1 MDQKTGGLKMGQS
14 KSIYLTEPLLTWFEE
29 VNESSDN
36 TRKALVNFIIETR
49 IGIEHLNLT
58 ENQIEELKGLPA
70 DLRETALQN
79 MSKKPAI
86 ENNVDKPKATP
97 PVEESLDDI
106 KLEDTKETPKESF
119 EDNFDKCSP

>member
-1 MDQKTGGLKMGQS
+1 MGQS

-58 ENQIEELKGLPA
+58 ESQIEKLKDLPA

-106 KLEDTKETPKESF
+106 ELEDTKETPKESF